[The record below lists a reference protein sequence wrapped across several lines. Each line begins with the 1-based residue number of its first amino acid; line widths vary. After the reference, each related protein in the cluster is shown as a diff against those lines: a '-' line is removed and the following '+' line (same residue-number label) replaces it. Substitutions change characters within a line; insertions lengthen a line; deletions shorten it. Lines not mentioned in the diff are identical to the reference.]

1 MPRFSVELYC
11 RMYPVP
17 RISVFL
23 SLLPLPKVDG
33 DETAVARGDI
43 KSDWEA
49 GIGWNVTH
57 LDSLQDWRGA
67 PLFINRKSDP
77 RSHAGA
83 ADVDHAKTIAVTSLA
98 DYSLFGHFYLTSLV
112 TR

>member
-1 MPRFSVELYC
+1 
-11 RMYPVP
+11 MYPVA

-33 DETAVARGDI
+33 DETAIARGDI
-43 KSDWEA
+43 KGDWEA
-49 GIGWNVTH
+49 GIGWNVAQ
-57 LDSLQDWRGA
+57 LNSLQDWRGT

-83 ADVDHAKTIAVTSLA
+83 ADVDHTEAIAIASLA
-98 DYSLFGHFYLTSLV
+98 DYSLFSHFLCTSLV
-112 TR
+112 TERTFAAL